1 MYLTPGLT
9 DKHYENNYPSIVNY
23 LYISPDFV
31 SSSVW
36 QNSKMKETPQKKS
49 FVWITKLLVDDFFI
63 PMIEAQKMQVDV
75 FFFIGMNCIYIVV
88 EKKIVF
94 DTIVQVVPIFVKIGE
109 KD

>member
-1 MYLTPGLT
+1 
-9 DKHYENNYPSIVNY
+9 
-23 LYISPDFV
+23 
-31 SSSVW
+31 
-36 QNSKMKETPQKKS
+36 
-49 FVWITKLLVDDFFI
+49 
-63 PMIEAQKMQVDV
+63 MIEAQKMQVDV